1 MPLPPFKTEE
11 LFAFLTDILQTPSP
25 TGYTHLAIERVRAEL
40 AALPGLEMRLTR
52 KGSLLV
58 TLAGEE
64 SQAPR
69 ALTAHVDTLGAMVKE
84 VKANGRLEL
93 TNLGGLT
100 WNGVEAEDCTVFTQ
114 SGGQIPGSLVPV
126 KASAHVY
133 GKEVTETERSSH
145 NMEMRLDVRTESR
158 QETQDL
164 GIRVGD
170 FVAFDPRVVQR
181 NGYIRARF
189 LDDKSCVACLVTAVK
204 AIRAA
209 GLNPRQTTYLLFS
222 NFEEVGHG
230 GAAGL
235 PADTTELVV
244 VDMAAVGEGQNSDE
258 YHATICLKDSSGPYH
273 HELSNRLRQL
283 AKAHQIDIRP
293 DIYPHYASDGSAA
306 LRAGYD
312 VAVALIGPGVDASHH
327 YERTHADAL
336 VDTTRWI
343 LAYLL
348 SE

>member
-181 NGYIRARF
+181 NSYIRARF

-222 NFEEVGHG
+222 NFEFGVPEFRNIVHAFVGNCGFPKRLFSQTLIGVLHLVIPLCLLLCRENTRLG
-230 GAAGL
+230 CHRHAA
-235 PADTTELVV
+235 E
-244 VDMAAVGEGQNSDE
+244 
-258 YHATICLKDSSGPYH
+258 SSQ
-273 HELSNRLRQL
+273 NRL
-283 AKAHQIDIRP
+283 
-293 DIYPHYASDGSAA
+293 SCAA
-306 LRAGYD
+306 CCRG
-312 VAVALIGPGVDASHH
+312 
-327 YERTHADAL
+327 
-336 VDTTRWI
+336 
-343 LAYLL
+343 
-348 SE
+348 